1 MSEFKKIE
9 ISNVY
14 FDVHNPRSKYAS
26 AAEIP
31 ENIFDDHY
39 QNNIIPDLLRNA
51 EGQYSVEN
59 LRDSIKECGTINN
72 PIQVKSVDGKY
83 VCVEGNTRLLIYK
96 NLFDAADTDEER
108 EMWSHIPAQI
118 FENITADQE
127 ARLKLT
133 AHVVGAR
140 DWKPYSRAKYIQELK
155 NTTSLDWQS
164 ITQVVGGSQ
173 AKMMKLYEAVVR
185 FDEYYVPLTNE
196 RSDMKFSHYIESQS
210 DVIRGALE
218 RHNFS
223 ENDFAKWV
231 EANKFRM
238 AINVR
243 KLPKIL
249 DNPDAK
255 DAFIKGDYDD
265 AAPYLTVNTG
275 EGATKLSAASVPAL
289 IEHLIEKVRSMD
301 KQYFENNPTII
312 LELEG
317 LIEAIEAAF
326 DSIED

>member
-1 MSEFKKIE
+1 MSELKKID
-9 ISNVY
+9 ISSVY
-14 FDVHNPRSKYAS
+14 FDVHNPRSKYTS
-26 AAEIP
+26 ATELP
-31 ENIFDDHY
+31 DNIFDEHY

-59 LRDSIKECGTINN
+59 LKESIQKCGRITN
-72 PIQVKSVDGKY
+72 PIQVKNVEGKY

-96 NLFDAADTDEER
+96 NLHNSADTDEER
-108 EMWSHIPAQI
+108 EKWSHIPAMVY
-118 FENITADQE
+118 ENITPDEE
-127 ARLKLT
+127 ATLKLT
-133 AHVVGAR
+133 AHVIGAR

-155 NTTSLDWQS
+155 NTTSLDWES
-164 ITQVVGGSQ
+164 ITQVVGGRK
-173 AKMMKLYEAVVR
+173 ANMMKLYEAVIR

-210 DVIRGALE
+210 DVIKGALE

-255 DAFIKGDYDD
+255 DAFIQGDYDD
-265 AAPYLTVNTG
+265 AAPYLKVSSD
-275 EGATKLSAASVPAL
+275 GATTLSAASDPAL
-289 IEHLIEKVRSMD
+289 IEHLLARVRSMD

-312 LELEG
+312 LELES

-326 DSIED
+326 DTIDD